1 MNFTKKTLFWFIV
14 LIALAGVSF
23 FYDKKEEEVKQLKE
37 EQLKLLPTAE
47 KEVSEFWINYVKED
61 RQIKLVRENDA
72 WQLVQPINVKG
83 DAKAIEKLLTNVI
96 TARKDAVLFAKV
108 EQPKLEE
115 LGLGDPQVEMG
126 LKYANQ
132 ETVIVFGERG
142 PTNNVAYAMFKGR
155 PEIYR
160 VHSDLKKEV
169 SLDTYDLRDKVIL
182 DFDPPKMR
190 RLEIVKKGTPRV
202 VVEQNESK
210 WNLLEP
216 TAEMASMARVLELL
230 YGIKNGEIKAF
241 ADESPTDLAK
251 YGLSSPM
258 LQLTIHME
266 RMEKPFVLM
275 IGNKDRAK
283 RAYFAKVGHVE
294 KVFDV
299 EEDLVNNIL
308 LGMNNLAEEDAGK

>member
-1 MNFTKKTLFWFIV
+1 VNFTKKTLFWFIV
-14 LIALAGVSF
+14 LITLSGVFF

-37 EQLKLLPTAE
+37 EQLKLLPTAV
-47 KEVSEFWINYVKED
+47 KEVSEFWINYIKED
-61 RQIKLVRENDA
+61 RQIKVVRENDV

-96 TARKDAVLFAKV
+96 TARKDAVLFEKV

-115 LGLGDPQVEMG
+115 LGLGDPEVEMG

-132 ETVIVFGERG
+132 EIVIVFGERG

-155 PEIYR
+155 PEVYR

-169 SLDTYDLRDKVIL
+169 SQGTYDLRDKVIL

-190 RLEIVKKGTPRV
+190 RLEIVKRGMPRV
-202 VVEQNESK
+202 VIEQNESK
-210 WNLLEP
+210 WNMLEP
-216 TAEMASMARVLELL
+216 TAEMASMAKVLELL
-230 YGIKNGEIKAF
+230 YVIKNGEIKAF

-283 RAYFAKVGHVE
+283 RAYFAKVGHAE